1 MKPFWFAVT
10 GCAIVGLSLLIGCSG
25 GSTKSEREYP
35 IRGRVVAVSKD
46 QITLDHEAIP
56 GYMGA
61 MEMSF
66 AVSKPELLQG
76 LQPGDQVHGTLN
88 AGDGSP
94 VITQLQ
100 KNQAPSR

>member
-1 MKPFWFAVT
+1 MKPCWLVVAGSAVL
-10 GCAIVGLSLLIGCSG
+10 GLSLLVGCN
-25 GSTKSEREYP
+25 GSSSKSERQYP
-35 IRGRVVAVSKD
+35 IRGRVVAVGKD

-66 AVSKPELLQG
+66 AVSKPEMLRG
-76 LQPGDQVHGTLN
+76 LQPGDQVHGKLN

-100 KNQAPSR
+100 KN